1 MASAAPTRPFL
12 VAMVKAVI
20 TASAIIVL
28 FSQIDFSFFASHRH
42 KLGALTLAASL
53 ALLASQTLLIAGLR
67 LKLVL
72 DALKQ
77 RRRLGETCQVALGG
91 FFFEQVAFGF
101 VGGDAMRLWL
111 LHQTDVPLRSAI
123 QAIAIDRCLG
133 LFGLFLLA
141 LVGLPGLVALL
152 TGYHWQVVAVTG
164 MCIAAVAGPL
174 ALLLMMRLA
183 RRWASVPFVAEV
195 IALVSAVVRGGGIRR
210 RLLAAFVLASLT
222 HCMNVFVFFLIGRDL
237 GIDLSLGHWFLIV
250 PPALLISMLPI
261 SAGGWGLRE
270 ASFVLG
276 LASFGIRP
284 EEAILPPI
292 IFGLGVLVAALPGG
306 VVWLTSRKR
315 ASRDASSPI
324 GRGEE
329 RAGDI
334 DDNAPDPAS
343 GRAEAE
349 RASGYGQELA
359 RLS

>member
-1 MASAAPTRPFL
+1 MTSSAAARPFL
-12 VAMVKAVI
+12 VAIVKAGI
-20 TASAIIVL
+20 TISAIVILV
-28 FSQIDFSFFASHRH
+28 SQIDFSFLASHRH
-42 KLGALTLAASL
+42 KLGAGTLAASL
-53 ALLASQTLLIAGLR
+53 GLLASQTIVIAGLR

-123 QAIAIDRCLG
+123 QAIVIDRFLG

-164 MCIAAVAGPL
+164 LCIAAVAGAL
-174 ALLLMMRLA
+174 ALVIMMRLA
-183 RRWASVPFVAEV
+183 RRWASIPFVAEV
-195 IALVSAVVRGGGIRR
+195 IAVISAVVRGGGIRR
-210 RLLAAFVLASLT
+210 RLLAVFVLALLT
-222 HCMNVFVFFLIGRDL
+222 HCMNVLVFFLIGRDL

-284 EEAILPPI
+284 EEAILPPV
-292 IFGLGVLVAALPGG
+292 IFGLGVLAAALPGG
-306 VVWLTSRKR
+306 VVWLTNRKR
-315 ASRDASSPI
+315 ASHDAAAPVA
-324 GRGEE
+324 REQA
-329 RAGDI
+329 RASNI
-334 DDNAPDPAS
+334 DDNASDPAS
-343 GRAEAE
+343 FAPKPSVQAAAAKSWRG
-349 RASGYGQELA
+349 
-359 RLS
+359 

>member
-12 VAMVKAVI
+12 VAIVKALI
-20 TASAIIVL
+20 TISAIIIL
-28 FSQIDFSFFASHRH
+28 FSQIDFSFLASHRH

-53 ALLASQTLLIAGLR
+53 ALLASQTILIAGLR

-141 LVGLPGLVALL
+141 FVGLPGLVALL
-152 TGYHWQVVAVTG
+152 TGYDWQVVAVAG
-164 MCIAAVAGPL
+164 ICIAAVVSAL
-174 ALLLMMRLA
+174 ALVIMMRLA

-210 RLLAAFVLASLT
+210 RLLAAFVLALLT

-306 VVWLTSRKR
+306 VVWLANRKR
-315 ASRDASSPI
+315 SRDAAAPDM
-324 GRGEE
+324 GGEA

-343 GRAEAE
+343 GRTEAE
-349 RASGYGQELA
+349 GASGYGQELA